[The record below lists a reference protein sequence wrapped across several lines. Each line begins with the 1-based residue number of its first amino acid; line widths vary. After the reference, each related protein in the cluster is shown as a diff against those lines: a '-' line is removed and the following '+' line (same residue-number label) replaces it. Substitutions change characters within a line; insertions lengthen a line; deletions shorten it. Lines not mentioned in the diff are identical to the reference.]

1 MSRRRKA
8 TAGGGHEGPDERWLV
23 SYADMITVL
32 MVLFIVL
39 YAMSQV
45 DQNKYTALRDGLAAT
60 FGQEVASAKAPPVLD
75 DTGDSTLAFGR
86 SVNQSQSQ
94 ESEVTREQQSQ
105 VKNQVQQ
112 VRAQDLQRTQAE
124 AGAEADRLRDVWKRL
139 QAALRKHGLQD
150 DVETRIDDRGLVVS
164 LVSRH
169 VVFDS
174 NRATLSPRGEQIV
187 DTIAPV
193 LRDLPDRLSIDGHT
207 NQAKGKPRYFASD
220 WDLSVARAVTVVRR
234 LNEVDGVPQNR
245 MVATGAGHTRPLR
258 DPSKPGAQEINKRVD
273 IVILT
278 SLTGQAKDLL
288 AVAAH
293 PGGAS

>member
-8 TAGGGHEGPDERWLV
+8 AAGGGHEGPDERWLV

-45 DQNKYTALRDGLAAT
+45 DQNKYTALRDGLAST

-94 ESEVTREQQSQ
+94 ESEVTREVKDQ

-174 NRATLSPRGEQIV
+174 DRATLSARGERIV

-193 LRDLPDRLSIDGHT
+193 LRELPDRLSIDGHT
-207 NQAKGKPRYFASD
+207 NQVKVKPRYFASD

-234 LNEVDGVPQNR
+234 LNEVDGVPQHR